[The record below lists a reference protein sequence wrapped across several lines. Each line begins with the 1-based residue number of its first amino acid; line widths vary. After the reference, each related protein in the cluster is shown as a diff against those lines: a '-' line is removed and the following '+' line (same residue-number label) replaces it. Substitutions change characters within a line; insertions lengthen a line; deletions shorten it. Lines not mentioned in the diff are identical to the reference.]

1 MTTTERLALRLGLD
15 ASEAKRDNALL
26 TELIKAA
33 KSEILRCSF
42 PFGYDED
49 TEVPTVYQ
57 ELIIPIA
64 MDLYNHM
71 GAEGQISHNENA
83 IQRTYESSW
92 VSASLLAQIVPRIGV
107 GK

>member
-33 KSEILRCSF
+33 ESEILRCSF

-57 ELIIPIA
+57 SLIIPIA

-71 GAEGQISHNENA
+71 GAEGQISHNENS
-83 IQRTYESSW
+83 IQRTYQ
-92 VSASLLAQIVPRIGV
+92 SAWISESLLAQVVPRVGV